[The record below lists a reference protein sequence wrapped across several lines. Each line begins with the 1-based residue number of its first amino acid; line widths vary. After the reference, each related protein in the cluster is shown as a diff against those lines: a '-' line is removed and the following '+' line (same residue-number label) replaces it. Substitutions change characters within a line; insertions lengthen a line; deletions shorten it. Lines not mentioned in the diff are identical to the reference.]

1 MLFSFFGGEGLGT
14 RMWPGRA
21 GGGCGQAGREMG
33 EGDGKWEGWGGRRRV
48 CGPGRGGGCGLGR
61 CEMGNGKW
69 ERCVE
74 VISEDQRFFRG
85 GMVVR
90 DFPRG
95 SKYYV

>member
-1 MLFSFFGGEGLGT
+1 V
-14 RMWPGRA
+14 A
-21 GGGCGQAGREMG
+21 
-33 EGDGKWEGWGGRRRV
+33 
-48 CGPGRGGGCGLGR
+48 GPGRGGGGGGVGRQGGRWEREMGNGRGGVEEGECVGRAGGEGVGWGGVKWEMGNGR

>member
-1 MLFSFFGGEGLGT
+1 M
-14 RMWPGRA
+14 A
-21 GGGCGQAGREMG
+21 
-33 EGDGKWEGWGGRRRV
+33 
-48 CGPGRGGGCGLGR
+48 GPGRGGVWAGREGDGRGRWEMGGVGWKKESVWAGPGRVGGCGLGR